1 MLKVVLQRM
10 AENKASDAFI
20 SAGAPI
26 YFKIKGQA
34 IPVNKQI
41 MEPQVIKDMAYGAL
55 NEKQIK
61 AFEESPDLNFSMV
74 LAEHGNFRINVFRQR
89 GTIALAARFIPFEIP
104 PIASLGLPALLTEQ
118 IMEKRGLI
126 LVVGATGAGKSTTL
140 AAMLNHRIANHQ
152 GHMLTLE
159 DPVEYLFSHGKSI
172 VNQRDVGQDSNSYH
186 EALRSALRQAPDCL
200 MIGEIRDQTAMTA
213 AINFALSG
221 HLCVATLHA
230 NNSYHALTRMINMFP
245 SEGRASLMQDLSV
258 SLKSIVAQRL
268 ITDGAGKRIAVV
280 EIMTN
285 VPHIRELIENAEV
298 GQIRD
303 AMEKSLRGD
312 LQTFDRALQRLYE
325 AGRIDRQTALD
336 NADSPTN
343 LSLMLNGSGN
353 TQVKRPGGGARTGD
367 FEGFKLIYGDAAAAQ
382 A

>member
-34 IPVNKQI
+34 LPVNKQI
-41 MEPQVIKDMAYGAL
+41 MEAQAIKEMAYGAL
-55 NEKQIK
+55 SEKQVK
-61 AFEESPDLNFSMV
+61 AFEESPDLNFSLV
-74 LAEHGNFRINVFRQR
+74 LSEHGNFRINVFRQR
-89 GTIALAARFIPFEIP
+89 GTIALAARFIPFDIP
-104 PIASLGLPALLTEQ
+104 PIESLGLPTLLTEQ

-126 LVVGATGAGKSTTL
+126 LVVGSTGAGKSTTL
-140 AAMLNHRIANHQ
+140 AAMLNHRIANHA

-159 DPVEYLFSHGKSI
+159 DPVEYLFKHGKSI
-172 VNQRDVGQDSNSYH
+172 VNQRDVGLDSNSYH
-186 EALRSALRQAPDCL
+186 EALRSALRQAPDCM

-230 NNSYHALTRMINMFP
+230 NNSYHALTRIINMYAP
-245 SEGRASLMQDLSV
+245 ENRQSLMQDLSV
-258 SLKSIVAQRL
+258 SLKSIIAQRL
-268 ITDGAGKRIAVV
+268 ITDGSGKRTPVV

-285 VPHIRELIENAEV
+285 ATQIRELIETGEA
-298 GQIRD
+298 GQIRE
-303 AMEKSLRGD
+303 AMAKSLRPD
-312 LQTFDRALQRLYE
+312 LQTFDRALQRLFE

-343 LSLMLNGSGN
+343 LSLML
-353 TQVKRPGGGARTGD
+353 GGGAPAAARGTGKAGNGD
-367 FEGFKLIYGDAAAAQ
+367 FEGFKLIYGDAAQ